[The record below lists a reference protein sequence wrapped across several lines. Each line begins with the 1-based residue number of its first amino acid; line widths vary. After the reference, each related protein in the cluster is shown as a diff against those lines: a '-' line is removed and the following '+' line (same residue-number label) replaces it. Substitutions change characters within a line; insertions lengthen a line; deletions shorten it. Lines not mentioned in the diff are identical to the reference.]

1 MESALVA
8 VRNAVN
14 RPQGLTR
21 LAVDDLVENLAVMAE
36 MGRLQS
42 GIHYLIPQDQQQVT
56 IRLDSCLAEYRRFH
70 RETQLDGELLDKGA
84 YQKQIRENQERNGY
98 VLATSQAVRFSDLAS
113 RKRAVIIDP
122 ERAEDVGLDLS
133 GFIVEDD

>member
-42 GIHYLIPQDQQQVT
+42 GIHYLTHQEQERVAT
-56 IRLDSCLAEYRRFH
+56 RLDVCLAEYRRF
-70 RETQLDGELLDKGA
+70 
-84 YQKQIRENQERNGY
+84 
-98 VLATSQAVRFSDLAS
+98 LATHSCQASYSIVLLTRSNCG
-113 RKRAVIIDP
+113 RT
-122 ERAEDVGLDLS
+122 GS
-133 GFIVEDD
+133 GQVMWWISVDWSTSPNW

>member
-1 MESALVA
+1 MESALVT

-42 GIHYLIPQDQQQVT
+42 GIHYLGPAGGDHPT
-56 IRLDSCLAEYRRFH
+56 
-70 RETQLDGELLDKGA
+70 
-84 YQKQIRENQERNGY
+84 
-98 VLATSQAVRFSDLAS
+98 
-113 RKRAVIIDP
+113 
-122 ERAEDVGLDLS
+122 
-133 GFIVEDD
+133 GFLPS

>member
-1 MESALVA
+1 M
-8 VRNAVN
+8 
-14 RPQGLTR
+14 
-21 LAVDDLVENLAVMAE
+21 
-36 MGRLQS
+36 
-42 GIHYLIPQDQQQVT
+42 T

-84 YQKQIRENQERNGY
+84 YQKRIRENQERNGY

-113 RKRAVIIDP
+113 LKRAVIIDP